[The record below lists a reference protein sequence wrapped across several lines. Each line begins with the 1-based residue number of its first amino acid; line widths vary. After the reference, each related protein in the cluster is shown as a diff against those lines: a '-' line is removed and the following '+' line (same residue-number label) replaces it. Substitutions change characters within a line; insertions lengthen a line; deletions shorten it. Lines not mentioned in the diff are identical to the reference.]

1 MTSQAAKDLEEQ
13 LKQSSELINSGLSSL
28 DSASQQFNDAI
39 GRINSQIDTTQLHN
53 AVEYLRQTNS
63 SLGDSTDDVQ
73 SMVTRIQDAWPYF
86 DEASASALAA
96 VTEAADAIDVTGDS
110 LSDVKDGMDQI
121 TNILD
126 YFAGMDKIT
135 FVGAD
140 DSLINARNSLSDA
153 LSKLIDLCG
162 DFTDTANTSV
172 DVISEDMRR
181 INDKAGESDADADCA
196 ADKACCRRR
205 HSYTG

>member
-1 MTSQAAKDLEEQ
+1 MLQAIL
-13 LKQSSELINSGLSSL
+13 
-28 DSASQQFNDAI
+28 F
-39 GRINSQIDTTQLHN
+39 
-53 AVEYLRQTNS
+53 
-63 SLGDSTDDVQ
+63 
-73 SMVTRIQDAWPYF
+73 
-86 DEASASALAA
+86 
-96 VTEAADAIDVTGDS
+96 
-110 LSDVKDGMDQI
+110 KDGMDQI

-140 DSLINARNSLSDA
+140 DSLINARNSLSDT

-181 INDKAGESDADADCA
+181 INDKELQL
-196 ADKACCRRR
+196 REQL
-205 HSYTG
+205 